1 MPDPKRR
8 TTRAAAR
15 SRRLPAK
22 PKAAAPIDSL
32 LQSKLEAELADALN
46 SAKAYVRNPERLREF
61 MTEVTRKAL
70 SLPTETFKGTL
81 VYLHAILRLIRA
93 YYRREYRAIP
103 TTTLLILV
111 AALIY
116 LLDPLDLLPDW
127 IPVVG
132 FIDDAFVLTLAVRR
146 TREAIDQF
154 LAWESRRI

>member
-1 MPDPKRR
+1 
-8 TTRAAAR
+8 
-15 SRRLPAK
+15 
-22 PKAAAPIDSL
+22 
-32 LQSKLEAELADALN
+32 
-46 SAKAYVRNPERLREF
+46 
-61 MTEVTRKAL
+61 
-70 SLPTETFKGTL
+70 
-81 VYLHAILRLIRA
+81 LIRA